1 MLKGLHDVPAAKAK
15 SEPSVWFVKAPP
27 VGDKNQVAP
36 VGSQQGSYRCAK
48 VMKVLA
54 TDPKQRHVLKQL
66 FHDEKLDMQ
75 REYIPW

>member
-1 MLKGLHDVPAAKAK
+1 M
-15 SEPSVWFVKAPP
+15 
-27 VGDKNQVAP
+27 GDKNQVAP

-75 REYIPW
+75 REYIP